1 MNFLEE
7 RILKEATVKKGNVL
21 NVERFLNHQ
30 VDTALTEQMAA
41 EFCRRFAGLPI
52 TKVLTLETS
61 GIAVAY
67 PVARLLGVPLVY
79 ARKAKSSRMS
89 DAHIVQVE
97 SLSKKRSH
105 VVVSKALIGAEDHV
119 LIIDDLLSGG
129 FTLQALISLVET
141 AGATVEGL
149 GIAIEKGF
157 EEGGWRIRNLGYR
170 LESLAVIEKLDEAGT
185 IRFQNP

>member
-1 MNFLEE
+1 MHILEE
-7 RILKEATVKKGNVL
+7 RILKDATVKAGNVL
-21 NVERFLNHQ
+21 NMESFLNHQ
-30 VDTALTEQMAA
+30 VDPELMEQLAA
-41 EFCRRFAGLPI
+41 EFCRRFADLSI

-89 DAHIVQVE
+89 DAYVAPVE
-97 SLSKKRSH
+97 NMSKKKSH
-105 VVVSKALIGAEDHV
+105 VVVSKAVLGEEDRV
-119 LIIDDLLSGG
+119 LIIDDILSGG
-129 FTLQALISLVET
+129 FTLQALISLVEA

-149 GIAIEKGF
+149 GIAVEKGF

-170 LESLAVIEKLDEAGT
+170 LEALAVVKSLDTGICFENT
-185 IRFQNP
+185 